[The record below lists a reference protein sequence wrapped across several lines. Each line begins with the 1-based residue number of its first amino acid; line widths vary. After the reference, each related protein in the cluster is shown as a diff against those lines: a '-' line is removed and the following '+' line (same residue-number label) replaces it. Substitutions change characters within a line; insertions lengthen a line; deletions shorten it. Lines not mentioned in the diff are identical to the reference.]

1 MPCLLFVLTSAN
13 FVYFNFLTQSKY
25 RNNNNNKYYL
35 KICIMLQQHFLE
47 QYTLLSLICISGRD
61 VKSGNRI
68 NIVLLTPL
76 KKIKSKVIRILQVQI
91 SNLGKE

>member
-1 MPCLLFVLTSAN
+1 
-13 FVYFNFLTQSKY
+13 
-25 RNNNNNKYYL
+25 
-35 KICIMLQQHFLE
+35 MLQQHFLE

-76 KKIKSKVIRILQVQI
+76 KKNKKQSDKNPASTDFKSGERIKIMLLTPLK
-91 SNLGKE
+91 KYKTK

>member
-1 MPCLLFVLTSAN
+1 MYYVTAALLRTIYFVIFDL
-13 FVYFNFLTQSKY
+13 Y
-25 RNNNNNKYYL
+25 
-35 KICIMLQQHFLE
+35 
-47 QYTLLSLICISGRD
+47 SGRD